1 MLKLDLSVSCIPTIL
16 LEFLTESATSLTLL
30 ELTSYLFLLISNSA
44 GAKYSILIPIVASFQ
59 SVRNLWVP
67 GIVE

>member
-44 GAKYSILIPIVASFQ
+44 GAKYSILILLVASFQ